1 VIKHLKILML
11 AWLLGMTS
19 IGVLAKDLV
28 VERAIFEDPTGQLD
42 LQSVKRSEFA
52 AAPEVVFKGFSR
64 STFWLKLKM
73 VVPTNSGPLSVRIRP
88 TLLDRATLYYTATQ
102 PGGFEREQSIN
113 DRAEQKDTRIVLP
126 AGVQTLY
133 VRFESMGGLL
143 MTAQVL
149 TLDGA
154 LAQDQRNQMELGAV
168 LAIYLVAL
176 LITLALTLARRDQ
189 LSLFLLLHFVICL
202 QHFLVLN
209 HIRFEMI
216 PWDLGYSP
224 SAFQLLTILN
234 FLSFSLLMLTFIG
247 RFKLVLLQYVAGFG
261 VACFGLLGLLFFL
274 VDPYVV
280 LKTTAVLG
288 PLITFALLG
297 GLAYS
302 QTQFLKDKKINLAV
316 RLAFGLVNILFV
328 VTAGRVML
336 QILGVMQDGAFL
348 LESPVWRGIFIPMY
362 LLGFLWQR
370 DAEQRQALLQSKV
383 DQAIGA
389 VLIKDQSNR
398 LATQSAFMAMLMHEI
413 KTPLFTIQLAAASWG
428 KRQTN
433 SSDDAKR
440 LTHIEKSIGEIN
452 FIIDQCIQ
460 ADKLDQSEL
469 VIQKSAVSLEDL
481 FFELIHSQEYGRLVF
496 SGLDQT
502 RVLTDI
508 SYLQIILKNLI
519 SNALKYS
526 EPGSSVC
533 VDVLPPSHADDPV
546 VQIRI
551 ANTLG
556 KAGRPDPQKVFK
568 RYYRGEGA
576 KTESGAG
583 LGLWLA
589 QTLAHKLGTELSCNT
604 EHERVNFYLS
614 LELA

>member
-1 VIKHLKILML
+1 MIKHLKILML

>member
-1 VIKHLKILML
+1 ML

-224 SAFQLLTILN
+224 SAFRLLTILN

-328 VTAGRVML
+328 VTVGRVML

-481 FFELIHSQEYGRLVF
+481 FFELIHSPEYERLVF

>member
-1 VIKHLKILML
+1 MIKHLKILML

-224 SAFQLLTILN
+224 SAFRLLTILN

-481 FFELIHSQEYGRLVF
+481 FFELIHSPEYERLVF

>member
-1 VIKHLKILML
+1 ML
-11 AWLLGMTS
+11 AWLLGMAS

-28 VERAIFEDPTGQLD
+28 VERAILEDPTGQLD
-42 LQSVKRSEFA
+42 LQSVKTSEFT

-73 VVPTNSGPLSVRIRP
+73 VVPTDSGPLSVRIRP

-102 PGGFEREQSIN
+102 PGGVEREQSIN
-113 DRAEQKDTRIVLP
+113 DRAAQKDTRVDLP
-126 AGVQTLY
+126 AGAQTLY

-143 MTAQVL
+143 MHAQVL
-149 TLDGA
+149 TLDQA
-154 LAQDQRNQMELGAV
+154 LAQDQRSQMELGAV

-209 HIRFEMI
+209 HIKFEMI

-224 SAFQLLTILN
+224 SAFRLLTILN
-234 FLSFSLLMLTFIG
+234 FLSFSLLMLVFIG

-274 VDPYVV
+274 VDPYGV

-348 LESPVWRGIFIPMY
+348 LESPVWRGIFIPLY

-383 DQAIGA
+383 DQAVGS
-389 VLIKDQSNR
+389 VLIKDQANQ

-428 KRQTN
+428 KRQTHN
-433 SSDDAKR
+433 SDDAKR

-469 VIQKSAVSLEDL
+469 DIQKSAVSLEDV
-481 FFELIHSQEYGRLVF
+481 FFELMHSPEYERLVF
-496 SGLDQT
+496 SGIDQT

-526 EPGSSVC
+526 EPDSSVC

-614 LELA
+614 LELT